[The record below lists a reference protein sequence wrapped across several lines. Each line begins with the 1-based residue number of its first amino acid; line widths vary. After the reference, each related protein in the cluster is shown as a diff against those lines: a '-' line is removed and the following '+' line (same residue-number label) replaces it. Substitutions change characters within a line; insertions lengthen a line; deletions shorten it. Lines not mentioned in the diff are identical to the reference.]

1 MVTNR
6 IMLRD
11 GLGIE
16 ERALSRRLSE
26 LTRQAKE
33 LADWR
38 EQTRKHPVSMLGVA
52 FGLGCLAATL
62 AGTQRRERPRDVG
75 TAGDRPPRAT
85 SGATELLQD
94 FSRAA
99 LGSIATRLTSF
110 IDDLMPGYKQDLDQ
124 QRRDRN

>member
-6 IMLRD
+6 IMLME
-11 GLGIE
+11 GHGNE
-16 ERALSRRLSE
+16 ERALSRRLSK

-52 FGLGCLAATL
+52 FGFGCLAATL
-62 AGTQRRERPRDVG
+62 AGTQRRERPRHVG
-75 TAGDRPPRAT
+75 STGYRPPRAT

-94 FSRAA
+94 VSRAA
-99 LGSIATRLTSF
+99 LGSIAARLTSF
-110 IDDLMPGYKQDLDQ
+110 IDDLMPGVKHELDQ